1 MAFPL
6 RTLSPSTV
14 TLTLQALA
22 YMSANAIVICYW
34 KGPGPLVERR
44 SPAPDSPRWS
54 PKIVN
59 GYSKYAGDCFSFA
72 LAAKSCSIQIVVFV
86 FSR

>member
-1 MAFPL
+1 M
-6 RTLSPSTV
+6 LSPSTA

-22 YMSANAIVICYW
+22 YMSADAIVIRYW
-34 KGPGPLVERR
+34 KRPGPLGERR
-44 SPAPDSPRWS
+44 SPAPDSPRWRPGS
-54 PKIVN
+54 VD
-59 GYSKYAGDCFSFA
+59 GYSKYAGDFFSFA